1 MILIIYMV
9 FLFCKILENVW
20 KEVDIILNCIN
31 MKMILLSI
39 LLRMLIGLYEIKIII
54 IESNLNW

>member
-1 MILIIYMV
+1 MV

>member
-39 LLRMLIGLYEIKIII
+39 LLRMLISLYEIKIII
-54 IESNLNW
+54 IKSNLNW